1 MKLSEEFY
9 REKLYPLQ
17 DGVLKIVRDL
27 QLPFYLTGGT
37 ALSRHYLGHRFS
49 DDLDLF
55 VNADENFSADVKQLV
70 NRISDEYT
78 RSKFEI
84 IHDSL
89 VSASEYT
96 RFYVS
101 GYGAELKIDLVNDVA
116 FHYGDF
122 EFDKSLGKLDSWRN
136 ILSNKVS
143 ALFRFEIKDFIDIW
157 ALSRKYEFAWKEIV
171 DEARYKEASVEP
183 AEISNLFRT
192 FPFESLSMIKWAKE
206 FDYSKIKDGFASIAE
221 DIFYGKQNSIG

>member
-55 VNADENFSADVKQLV
+55 VNADENFSADVQQLV

-78 RSKFEI
+78 RSKF
-84 IHDSL
+84 
-89 VSASEYT
+89 
-96 RFYVS
+96 
-101 GYGAELKIDLVNDVA
+101 
-116 FHYGDF
+116 
-122 EFDKSLGKLDSWRN
+122 
-136 ILSNKVS
+136 
-143 ALFRFEIKDFIDIW
+143 
-157 ALSRKYEFAWKEIV
+157 
-171 DEARYKEASVEP
+171 
-183 AEISNLFRT
+183 
-192 FPFESLSMIKWAKE
+192 
-206 FDYSKIKDGFASIAE
+206 
-221 DIFYGKQNSIG
+221 